1 MARHLD
7 QDKASH
13 RVPSTRMMRKSNRVL
28 EDMEGRKILRQM
40 KDVGKND

>member
-1 MARHLD
+1 
-7 QDKASH
+7 
-13 RVPSTRMMRKSNRVL
+13 MMRKSNRVL